1 MAAAPSAPL
10 HVKGPPEAAAP
21 TLSNRI
27 PDARTAL
34 RRVLED
40 QQQRSQRRIF
50 HVGFVKILFAYDA
63 QASLHH
69 CLLAFLPAAIIVG
82 SDQPRISDLSP
93 YMNLLQGQQITQSA
107 QYANK
112 HCAH

>member
-27 PDARTAL
+27 PGARTAL
-34 RRVLED
+34 HQVLED

-50 HVGFVKILFAYDA
+50 HFSFVKNP
-63 QASLHH
+63 
-69 CLLAFLPAAIIVG
+69 FLPKICTSKFTQLIALWYRYWFA
-82 SDQPRISDLSP
+82 SFEFK
-93 YMNLLQGQQITQSA
+93 LLQL
-107 QYANK
+107 
-112 HCAH
+112 

>member
-50 HVGFVKILFAYDA
+50 HFSFVKILSYLRYA
-63 QASLHH
+63 QANLH
-69 CLLAFLPAAIIVG
+69 
-82 SDQPRISDLSP
+82 S
-93 YMNLLQGQQITQSA
+93 
-107 QYANK
+107 
-112 HCAH
+112 